1 MKHSPK
7 LILLDLSNTNL
18 IELAMRKIG
27 KSLNDALSIKSI
39 HFSGN
44 KGITPDLV
52 DYLRLKLSSPTPLS
66 INTIKPLNKA
76 VFEET

>member
-27 KSLNDALSIKSI
+27 KSLRDALSVKSI
-39 HFSGN
+39 HFTGN
-44 KGITPDLV
+44 KGITADLV
-52 DYLRLKLSSPTPLS
+52 DYLRLKLSSPTPQS
-66 INTIKPLNKA
+66 INSIKPLNKA
-76 VFEET
+76 ELE